1 MTRKEVVA
9 KTVSG
14 KLKFVGSGGSAD
26 EDKAGQ
32 GKPSKPDTST
42 ATKKSAYDRLRKL
55 NQKPY
60 NQRYKI
66 HLTRLLNQ
74 GMRNNRPQKKW
85 DNHSRME

>member
-1 MTRKEVVA
+1 MRI
-9 KTVSG
+9 
-14 KLKFVGSGGSAD
+14 KL
-26 EDKAGQ
+26 GQ

-42 ATKKSAYDRLRKL
+42 ATKKSAPEPTKKVKSKSLH
-55 NQKPY
+55 

-66 HLTRLLNQ
+66 HLTRPLNQ

>member
-1 MTRKEVVA
+1 MRII
-9 KTVSG
+9 
-14 KLKFVGSGGSAD
+14 
-26 EDKAGQ
+26 GQ

-42 ATKKSAYDRLRKL
+42 ATKKSAPEPTKKVKSKL
-55 NQKPY
+55 H